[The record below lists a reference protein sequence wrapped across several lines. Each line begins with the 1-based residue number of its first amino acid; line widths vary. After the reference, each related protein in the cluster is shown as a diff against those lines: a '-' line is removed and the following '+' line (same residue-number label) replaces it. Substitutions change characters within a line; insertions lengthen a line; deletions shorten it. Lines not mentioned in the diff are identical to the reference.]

1 MSGGNRLRMTSENQP
16 LLTGDLPPVEQKK
29 PFADLA
35 IDVIK
40 NVAGSKSY
48 LVIQLGL
55 LGTVATV
62 FYSLFTHDVILFTG
76 HPIFNLL
83 GLFILGNGIALVQ
96 PAPLS
101 AAHKTVAGALHG
113 VLNLISTLLFVTG
126 FSVIFYNKHIHNAA
140 HITSWHA
147 FFGIISYVLLV
158 VIMLFG
164 AAIYWLPETLFGSVN
179 KAKSFYKYHRL
190 AGFIA
195 LLLISLTI
203 LLAIPSDY
211 NQNVLHINQYTLA
224 LSLLLVVGAIYT
236 QIKAAKVRF
245 W

>member
-1 MSGGNRLRMTSENQP
+1 MASENQS
-16 LLTGDLPPVEQKK
+16 LLNNDDLSVEQKK
-29 PFADLA
+29 PFASLA
-35 IDVIK
+35 TDVIR
-40 NVAGSKSY
+40 NVVGSKSY
-48 LVIQLGL
+48 FVIQLGL
-55 LGTVATV
+55 LGIVATV

-76 HPIFNLL
+76 HPILNIL
-83 GLFILGNGIALVQ
+83 GLYALGNGIAVVQ

-101 AAHKTVAGALHG
+101 AAYKTVAGALHG
-113 VLNLISTLLFVTG
+113 VLNLISTLLFVAG
-126 FSVIFYNKHIHNAA
+126 FSVIFYNKHIHNAP

-147 FFGIISYVLLV
+147 FFGIVSYVFLV

-190 AGFIA
+190 AGFIS

-211 NQNVLHINQYTLA
+211 NQNVLHINQYVLA
-224 LSLLLVVGAIYT
+224 LSLFLVVGTIYT
-236 QIKAAKVRF
+236 QIKVAKVRF